1 MKRRP
6 TRKQAYLALLKGL
19 AAPLVACGSWGVA
32 AMFCLVFTFHSGAA
46 LAHNPVSSW
55 TVARLWPD
63 RLELRLEMAAES
75 GWLVLGGQ
83 ADSPPDVA
91 GHLPQLKAAAP
102 DVYTISVG
110 GKALVPRE
118 SNAVFS
124 DEDGSVVFRA
134 IFPRPLSSQ
143 VRFDARYLTR
153 LPADHRATL
162 TVKDET
168 GKSVRSE
175 LVNPAKTVVDLELPG
190 EATSR
195 GPAKP
200 TVSFLSFLKLGIE
213 HILTGYDHL
222 LFLLGL
228 LVVCRRF
235 STTLTIVT
243 CFTVAHSLTLAL
255 AALNVVTIPSRV
267 VEPLIAA
274 SIAFVGVE
282 NLLRRGEPKGRW
294 LLTFAFGLIHGF
306 GFASVLREAGVGA
319 GGKSLV
325 LPLFSFNLGVELGQL
340 AVVAV
345 LLPLLW
351 KLRSRRVFDRYG
363 VSVISVVVVLLGG
376 YWLLQRTI
384 FA

>member
-1 MKRRP
+1 MKTSAGACGWLRIV
-6 TRKQAYLALLKGL
+6 TTCTVCVLSLALHPGT
-19 AAPLVACGSWGVA
+19 AFG
-32 AMFCLVFTFHSGAA
+32 
-46 LAHNPVSSW
+46 HNPITSW
-55 TVARLWPD
+55 TVVRLWPD

-75 GWLVLGGQ
+75 AWLVLGGST
-83 ADSPPDVA
+83 DLPPDVA
-91 GHLPQLKAAAP
+91 GHLSQLNAAAP
-102 DVYTISVG
+102 NVYKISVG
-110 GKALVPRE
+110 GKTMAPRE
-118 SNAVFS
+118 AHAVFS
-124 DEDGSVVFRA
+124 DEDGSVVFWVT
-134 IFPRPLSSQ
+134 FPRPGAGPAL
-143 VRFDARYLTR
+143 FDASYLAR
-153 LPADHRATL
+153 LPSDHRATL

-168 GKSVRSE
+168 SKTVRSE
-175 LVNPAKTVVDLELPG
+175 LVNAAKTSVDVELPG
-190 EATSR
+190 AASTAR
-195 GPAKP
+195 GLAQR
-200 TVSFLSFLKLGIE
+200 TVSFFAFLKLGIE

-235 STTLTIVT
+235 STTLTIIT

-255 AALNVVTIPSRV
+255 AALDVVTIPSRV

-274 SIAFVGVE
+274 SIAFVGAE
-282 NLLRRGEPKGRW
+282 NLVRRGEPKGRW

-319 GGKSLV
+319 GGKALV

-340 AVVAV
+340 AVVSI

-351 KLRSRRVFDRYG
+351 KLRTRRIFDRYG

>member
-1 MKRRP
+1 MKTRLLRRGLP
-6 TRKQAYLALLKGL
+6 GCLLALLFL
-19 AAPLVACGSWGVA
+19 ALHPGSAFG
-32 AMFCLVFTFHSGAA
+32 
-46 LAHNPVSSW
+46 HNPITSW

-75 GWLVLGGQ
+75 AWLVLGGP

-91 GHLPQLKAAAP
+91 GHLSQLKAAAR
-102 DVYTISVG
+102 DVYEISLDG
-110 GKALVPRE
+110 RRLVPRE
-118 SNAVFS
+118 TKAVFS
-124 DEDGSVVFRA
+124 DEDGSAVFWV
-134 IFPRPLSSQ
+134 IFPRPGAGPA
-143 VRFDARYLTR
+143 RFDARYLAR
-153 LPADHRATL
+153 LPPDHRATF

-168 GKSVRSE
+168 GKTVRSE
-175 LVNPAKTVVDLELPG
+175 LVSPTKTAVDLELPG
-190 EATSR
+190 ESSTSR
-195 GPAKP
+195 GPSRP
-200 TVSFLSFLKLGIE
+200 TVSFLAFLKLGIE
-213 HILTGYDHL
+213 HIITGYDHL

-274 SIAFVGVE
+274 SITYVGVE
-282 NLLRRGEPKGRW
+282 NLLRRGEPKMRW
-294 LLTFAFGLIHGF
+294 LLTLAFGLIHGF

-319 GGKSLV
+319 GGKSLA

-340 AVVAV
+340 AVVAI

-351 KLRSRRVFDRYG
+351 RLRTRRIFDRYG
-363 VSVISVVVVLLGG
+363 VSAISLVVVLLGS
-376 YWLLQRTI
+376 YWLLRRTI
-384 FA
+384 FT

>member
-1 MKRRP
+1 LGRVV
-6 TRKQAYLALLKGL
+6 AAGVLCALL
-19 AAPLVACGSWGVA
+19 VA
-32 AMFCLVFTFHSGAA
+32 LHSGPAFG
-46 LAHNPVSSW
+46 HNPITSW

-63 RLELRLEMAAES
+63 RLELRLEMSSETA
-75 GWLVLGGQ
+75 WLLLEVPP
-83 ADSPPDVA
+83 DSPPDVA
-91 GHLPQLKAAAP
+91 GHLPQLKAKATG
-102 DVYTISVG
+102 VYQISVG
-110 GKALVPRE
+110 GKALTPRE
-118 SNAVFS
+118 SNVVFR
-124 DEDGSVVFRA
+124 DEDGSVVFWV
-134 IFPRPLSSQ
+134 IFPRPGAGPA
-143 VRFDARYLTR
+143 RFDASYLAR
-153 LPADHRATL
+153 LPSDHRATL

-168 GKSVRSE
+168 KKTLRSE
-175 LVNPAKTVVDLELPG
+175 LVNAAQSSVEVELPG
-190 EATSR
+190 AASPSPGPSR
-195 GPAKP
+195 P
-200 TVSFLSFLKLGIE
+200 TVSFVAFLKLGIE

-235 STTLTIVT
+235 STTMTIVT

-255 AALNVVTIPSRV
+255 AALDVVTIPSRV

-274 SIAFVGVE
+274 SITFVGVE
-282 NLLRRGEPKGRW
+282 NLVRRGEPRGRW

-340 AVVAV
+340 AVVAI

-351 KLRSRRVFDRYG
+351 KLRTRSLFARYG
-363 VSVISVVVVLLGG
+363 VSAISVAVVLLGG